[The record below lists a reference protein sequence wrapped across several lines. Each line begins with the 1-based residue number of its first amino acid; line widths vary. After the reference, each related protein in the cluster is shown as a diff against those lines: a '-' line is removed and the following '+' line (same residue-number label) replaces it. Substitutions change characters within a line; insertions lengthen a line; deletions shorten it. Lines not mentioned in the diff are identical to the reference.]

1 LLVCLILPLLPC
13 VGALN
18 PAAAQTATPPRM
30 TAPAVPASGAAH
42 PLTGTWSWTLP
53 GKACNET
60 LQYRPNRS
68 RLATSGEEVTDADY
82 DVTPS
87 PGATGFYRLKET
99 ITQSNGK
106 RDCYGDLHDSSDE
119 SVTRFLQFSPR
130 QDQFIV
136 CKAETLEACF
146 GPLRRV
152 P

>member
-1 LLVCLILPLLPC
+1 MLKNFLLLRACLLLPLT
-13 VGALN
+13 ALN
-18 PAAAQTATPPRM
+18 PAAAQTGTPAR
-30 TAPAVPASGAAH
+30 TASPASTAIH

-60 LQYRPNRS
+60 LQYRPNGS

-82 DVTPS
+82 QVTPL
-87 PGATGFYRLKET
+87 PGAAGFYRLTET
-99 ITQSNGK
+99 VTQTNGK
-106 RDCYGDLHDSSDE
+106 RDCYGDLHESSDE
-119 SVTRFLQFSPR
+119 PVTRFIQFSPR

-152 P
+152 L